1 MVLDTP
7 SSLEA
12 SADVI
17 LDRWARH
24 VRNAASGRTRH
35 GVTIRRA
42 KANMRP
48 LLAAV
53 IAAAADRA
61 ALIAFTQDQSAYL
74 EARHLGELRQQQGFR
89 VGELFEEFRQ
99 LRREVVAQVVDDHAV
114 DVIDQILRVDDAI
127 DRAQAVAV
135 EMFHSIEVETLT
147 ELVAL
152 DPLTGLYDYGYLW
165 ERLEQEVQRAK
176 RHGRALSI
184 VMLDIDWFKRYNDQ
198 YGHLWGDI
206 ALKEIASILQ
216 GISRRSDVVAR
227 YGGDEFVMILPE
239 TPLDGASAIGERAR
253 QMVAQHLFK
262 GKTDEMVA
270 MTVSVG
276 CATTLSDSAE
286 ASKSDQMGAREMV
299 ARADGALYEAKHLGK
314 NRVIVYQDGMPCLVP

>member
-1 MVLDTP
+1 VVLDAP

-12 SADVI
+12 SADTI

-24 VRNAASGRTRH
+24 VRNAANGRTHH

-53 IAAAADRA
+53 IAAAGDRT
-61 ALIAFTQDQSAYL
+61 ALQQFWPEQAAYL

-99 LRREVVAQVVDDHAV
+99 LRREVVAQIVDERPADA
-114 DVIDQILRVDDAI
+114 IDQILRVDDAI
-127 DRAQAVAV
+127 DRALATAV
-135 EMFHSIEVETLT
+135 ETFHTIEVETLT

-165 ERLEQEVQRAK
+165 DRLEQEVQRAK

-184 VMLDIDWFKRYNDQ
+184 VMFDIDWFKRYNDQ

-206 ALKEIASILQ
+206 ALKEISSILHA
-216 GISRRSDVVAR
+216 ISRRSDVVAR

-253 QMVAQHLFK
+253 QMVAQHQFK

-276 CATTLSDSAE
+276 CSTTFDG
-286 ASKSDQMGAREMV
+286 QMGAREMV

>member
-1 MVLDTP
+1 VVLDTP

-24 VRNAASGRTRH
+24 VRNAANGRTHH

-53 IAAAADRA
+53 IAVASDRA
-61 ALIAFTQDQSAYL
+61 ALHAFTAEQSAYL

-99 LRREVVAQVVDDHAV
+99 LRREVVAQIVDEAPADA
-114 DVIDQILRVDDAI
+114 IEQILRVDDAI
-127 DRAQAVAV
+127 DRALAIAV
-135 EMFHSIEVETLT
+135 ETFHTIEVETLT

-165 ERLEQEVQRAK
+165 DRLEQEVQRAK

-227 YGGDEFVMILPE
+227 YGGDEFLMILPE
-239 TPLDGASAIGERAR
+239 TPLDGAAAIGERAR
-253 QMVAQHLFK
+253 EMVAQHVFK

-276 CATTLSDSAE
+276 CATTFDG
-286 ASKSDQMGAREMV
+286 QMGAREMV

-314 NRVIVYQDGMPCLVP
+314 NQVVLYQDGMPCLVP